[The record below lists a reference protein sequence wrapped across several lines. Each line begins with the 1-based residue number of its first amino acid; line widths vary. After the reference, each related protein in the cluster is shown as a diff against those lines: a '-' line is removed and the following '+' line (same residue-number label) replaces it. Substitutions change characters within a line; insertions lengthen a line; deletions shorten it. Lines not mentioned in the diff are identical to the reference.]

1 MSFPRSELAALSTL
15 ALVCGFV
22 ALTVPPA
29 TAASEPTIIRIGA
42 VVDQTGGSTSPLY
55 RAAVELAAG
64 QMNAAL
70 VRSGR
75 RVKFEVIFGDSKS
88 NPAFAQSEAL
98 RLINQRAGEGVGHR
112 QQRRHHRDQQAQL

>member
-70 VRSGR
+70 VRSGS
-75 RVKFEVIFGDSKS
+75 RVKFEAAYRSLQTHGSANASAARSIGSD
-88 NPAFAQSEAL
+88 AC
-98 RLINQRAGEGVGHR
+98 G
-112 QQRRHHRDQQAQL
+112 